1 MYFDLPFPAS
11 SLQHSWLR
19 DKESN
24 LLVTKVKGALDFV
37 AKKTYQNVNNIF
49 FVDEN
54 TLPETNIAPEN
65 N

>member
-24 LLVTKVKGALDFV
+24 LLETKVKEALDFF
-37 AKKTYQNVNNIF
+37 AKKTYQNVNNMF
-49 FVDEN
+49 CTDEN
-54 TLPETNIAPEN
+54 MLQKEET
-65 N
+65 